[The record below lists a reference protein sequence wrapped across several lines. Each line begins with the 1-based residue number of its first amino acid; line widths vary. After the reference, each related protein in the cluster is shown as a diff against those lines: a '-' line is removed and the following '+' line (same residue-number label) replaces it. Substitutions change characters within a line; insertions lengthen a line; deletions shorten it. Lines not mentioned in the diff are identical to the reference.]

1 MAIRKRDAR
10 RCPICGEL
18 LRTDSPGTE
27 LFEVR
32 ACEKRCDFG
41 ALRTRIKGIEA
52 KALRQLRRPN
62 PPNGCVT
69 DALALAPVSHKRPFV
84 GRWRSSQKTPVFRAR

>member
-32 ACEKRCDFG
+32 ACEKCCADFG

-62 PPNGCVT
+62 PPN
-69 DALALAPVSHKRPFV
+69 AA
-84 GRWRSSQKTPVFRAR
+84 